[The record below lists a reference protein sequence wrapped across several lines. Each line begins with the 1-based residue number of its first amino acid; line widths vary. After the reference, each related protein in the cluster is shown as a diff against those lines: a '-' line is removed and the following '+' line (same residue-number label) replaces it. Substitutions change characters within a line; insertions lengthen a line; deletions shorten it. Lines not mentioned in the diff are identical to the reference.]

1 MFDLFIGVDWSGA
14 RGEFHKGI
22 QVAEAQADD
31 AAPQIITPPHPR
43 GWSRAAV
50 LDHLR
55 QRAATRSVLAGI
67 DFAFAHPFGDAGYYP
82 GSGTHLPD
90 APALWQMVED
100 VNAGQDHLYG
110 GGIWQHP
117 QYGSYYN
124 APIAGGRG
132 ADFTSRRRLT
142 EVVSAKVNGR
152 HPSPTFNCVGPAGVG
167 TGSLAGMRMLH
178 RLAGEAAIWPLL
190 PRDGAALTVTEIFP
204 ALYFAMAGV
213 TDRQK
218 KADPLTAVNTALASW
233 GSRGV
238 TTIAERLPDHDDVDA
253 LISAAALRRL
263 ASRGMPELP
272 ADATEITRCEGWIFG
287 VGWAKDEP

>member
-1 MFDLFIGVDWSGA
+1 MYDLFIGVDWSGA

-22 QVAEAQADD
+22 QVAEAGADD

-50 LDHLR
+50 LDHYASGLQPGLFLPDR
-55 QRAATRSVLAGI
+55 FCLCPS
-67 DFAFAHPFGDAGYYP
+67 FGDAGYYP

-124 APIAGGRG
+124 APVAGGRG

-213 TDRQK
+213 TIGR
-218 KADPLTAVNTALASW
+218 
-233 GSRGV
+233 
-238 TTIAERLPDHDDVDA
+238 
-253 LISAAALRRL
+253 RRL
-263 ASRGMPELP
+263 IRSCCG
-272 ADATEITRCEGWIFG
+272 
-287 VGWAKDEP
+287 